1 MIGGFVSGAFGLG
14 GGSIFNPLL
23 IEMGLPASVSA
34 ATGMYMV
41 MVSSVAT
48 SVMYATYGTLDYE
61 YAAWLSLWTVLGL
74 IYSLSKLST
83 YIKQTNRHS
92 IIVFLMTAI
101 LGVSALLV
109 PIISII
115 EAYQEMSRGRD
126 ILTFKDVC
134 K

>member
-1 MIGGFVSGAFGLG
+1 
-14 GGSIFNPLL
+14 
-23 IEMGLPASVSA
+23 MGVPASVSA

-41 MVSSVAT
+41 MVSSLAT
-48 SVMYATYGTLDYE
+48 SVMYATYGTLDFE
-61 YAAWLSLWTVLGL
+61 YAAWLSLWTVIGL
-74 IYSLSKLST
+74 IYCLSKVST

-109 PIISII
+109 PIFSII